1 MLRRLT
7 VALALGAVG
16 LSSAAGPDPK
26 ATAAPSKSDAA
37 PAKAEPEKAPAPK
50 PEPEAPAPAPADA
63 VATNAEGDD
72 CDAACQEAAA
82 EKEKFGS
89 VDAPVRSCVRG
100 CVACGGRGLFCYGG
114 TVDSSL
120 PRLQLFHLPPARR
133 PRPRHTSANEQV
145 RYQMRIE
152 PKIMLN
158 GVGAADFF
166 TDYGFWV
173 S

>member
-50 PEPEAPAPAPADA
+50 PEAPAPAPADA